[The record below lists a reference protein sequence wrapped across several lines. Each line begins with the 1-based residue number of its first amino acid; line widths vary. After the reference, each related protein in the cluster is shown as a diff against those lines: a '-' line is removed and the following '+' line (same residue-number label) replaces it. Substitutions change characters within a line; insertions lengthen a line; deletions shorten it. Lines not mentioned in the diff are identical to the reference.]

1 MRGPLREK
9 TESGLFE
16 RRLAGSILVFS
27 KTKLQDLAACVR
39 EFVCVHI
46 CARACVRVCVRVNVP
61 VCVYSGVPYINA
73 WIFVLNEFLTYY

>member
-46 CARACVRVCVRVNVP
+46 CARACAR
-61 VCVYSGVPYINA
+61 GVPYINA